1 MNSITTE
8 ASVSAEPAAKRAW
21 AENRMVYFELTDGRI
36 VGFPAVRFTRLKTA
50 TDVQL
55 SQVKVELNGHALRWE
70 EIDEDITVPGIVA
83 GRFQLPP
90 P

>member
-8 ASVSAEPAAKRAW
+8 PSVSAEPAAKRAW

-36 VGFPAVRFTRLKTA
+36 VGFPAVRFTRLKAA
-50 TDVQL
+50 TDTQL
-55 SQVKVELNGHALRWE
+55 SQVKVELNGYALRWE